1 MRYVGKI
8 TTWKD
13 DKGFGFITIPGRKD
27 KIFVHINA
35 FKNRSLRPTEGDS
48 LTFEIKFDEQHRA
61 NATNVRYAHEKDKTK
76 PVRDAKIG
84 FSQIFAMAYC
94 IVLLALLFL
103 GKLPLSIVCAY
114 LLLGVITFITYA
126 VDKSAAQNNQWRTQ
140 ESTLHIMSIMGGW
153 LGALLAQKKLRH
165 KSKKAEFQSV
175 FWVTVILNC
184 SAFGWLLTQGYF
196 ESWKNMIGF

>member
-1 MRYVGKI
+1 MRYAGKI

-13 DKGFGFITIPGRKD
+13 DKGFGFIIIPGRKD

-35 FKNRSLRPTEGDS
+35 FKNRSLRPTEGES
-48 LTFEIKFDEQHRA
+48 LTFEIKLDEQHRA

-76 PVRDAKIG
+76 PFRDAKIG
-84 FSQIFAMAYC
+84 FSQMFAMTFS

-103 GKLPLSIVCAY
+103 GKLPLSVVGVY

-140 ESTLHIMSIMGGW
+140 ESTLHIMSLMGGW